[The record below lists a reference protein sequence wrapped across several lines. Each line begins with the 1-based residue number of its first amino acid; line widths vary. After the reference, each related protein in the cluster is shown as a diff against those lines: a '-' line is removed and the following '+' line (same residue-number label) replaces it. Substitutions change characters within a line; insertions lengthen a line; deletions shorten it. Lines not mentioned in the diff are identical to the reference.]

1 MTRVSENS
9 TLQKWKIPKRLGKFS
24 YFILATLLQP
34 GPVVMETKQ
43 ALGVVGHT
51 CSPSTWEAGAG
62 KLQILSQPELSNKTP
77 GHHKLTS
84 GHAVRDGVHFPTCT
98 KPGLDPTTG
107 GNLPGGQSY
116 CPALGLL
123 SSITTRQIKV
133 RRRGRLVKLVI
144 RVKGTFVNMSCV

>member
-24 YFILATLLQP
+24 YFILATLTVAWASCH
-34 GPVVMETKQ
+34 GNIKQ

-51 CSPSTWEAGAG
+51 CNPSTWEAGAG
-62 KLQILSQPELSNKTP
+62 KLQILSQPELSSKTP

-84 GHAVRDGVHFPTCT
+84 GHAVRDGVHFPMCT
-98 KPGLDPTTG
+98 KLGLDPTG

-116 CPALGLL
+116 CPALGLP
-123 SSITTRQIKV
+123 SSITTR
-133 RRRGRLVKLVI
+133 
-144 RVKGTFVNMSCV
+144 